1 MLAAKSLKPTK
12 TVMAKPNVYGDV
24 QVSGGMEAA
33 ALSLH
38 GPPASHQMT
47 PQAAVRKNQTKAT
60 DARCKV
66 QTEKAKTTWAPHFLS
81 FPGAVHCL
89 ACNCLI

>member
-24 QVSGGMEAA
+24 QVSGGMEAS

-47 PQAAVRKNQTKAT
+47 PQAAVRKN
-60 DARCKV
+60 
-66 QTEKAKTTWAPHFLS
+66 
-81 FPGAVHCL
+81 
-89 ACNCLI
+89 